1 MLICKGQKMSNFI
14 FFIIVALYIYYNKSD
29 EDCKGQKLSVSILV
43 SRLGQIVIV
52 FPVLNCLTFIN
63 VRLVLSLLPSI
74 IVIMSMTTQ
83 SSSCSLRHKSPIFIF
98 SPRLFKYIISQMEI
112 LYRTNYVRSILIS
125 DGAWIKASQCGAF
138 DQWHL

>member
-52 FPVLNCLTFIN
+52 FPVLICSTFTN

-83 SSSCSLRHKSPIFIF
+83 SSSYSLRHKSPIFIVQLACSNIIYHRCKYCKGQIMSVLVFRLPF
-98 SPRLFKYIISQMEI
+98 SNRFPCS
-112 LYRTNYVRSILIS
+112 VS
-125 DGAWIKASQCGAF
+125 
-138 DQWHL
+138 HLVGLAR

>member
-14 FFIIVALYIYYNKSD
+14 FSSIVVLYLYYNSLV
-29 EDCKGQKLSVSILV
+29 EECKGQNLSVSTLV

-83 SSSCSLRHKSPIFIF
+83 SSSCSLRHKSPIFIVHLAC
-98 SPRLFKYIISQMEI
+98 SNIIYHRWKYCKGQIMSVLF
-112 LYRTNYVRSILIS
+112 
-125 DGAWIKASQCGAF
+125 
-138 DQWHL
+138 